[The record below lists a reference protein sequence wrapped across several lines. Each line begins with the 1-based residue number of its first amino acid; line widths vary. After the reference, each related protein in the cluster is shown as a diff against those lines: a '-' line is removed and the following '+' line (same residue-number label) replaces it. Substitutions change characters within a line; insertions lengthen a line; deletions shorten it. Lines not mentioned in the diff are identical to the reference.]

1 MKEFKLTRRQFLKGA
16 AAAGATGLV
25 PQLFFAGSAEAAG
38 QANAVLVVIHMDG
51 GCDSLNTVIPYQ
63 DPAYAKARPT
73 LAIAS
78 SSVLPIGGGL
88 GLHPALTGLKTLFD
102 ANKVA
107 FVNNVGY
114 PSFNRSHFQAED
126 IYWTADPKQLTG
138 TGWLGRY
145 LDRHGAGAPLAGA
158 YLGSAVPKSMT
169 GDSVLVPAIPSAT
182 GYTYQF
188 STTSADAAAQGQA
201 ALRIIGQAPTGRT
214 FYDGVLTADIAARD
228 SIASVQSAAAAYQTS
243 VTYGTDGL
251 SQSLKLAAQL
261 IRADIG
267 VRVLSTSFGDFDTHA
282 NQATRLQNSL
292 GQLSAALS
300 SFQQDAGA
308 GGFAQRVVV
317 MVWSEFSRRVAE
329 NASGGTD
336 HGTAIPVI
344 VVGEGAKGGIHGGNP
359 DLTNLDSGDLRM
371 TTDFRSVY
379 ATLLSGWLGADHVP
393 ILGQSWSTIP
403 FLL

>member
-1 MKEFKLTRRQFLKGA
+1 MKENKLTRRQFLKGA
-16 AAAGATGLV
+16 AAAGATGLA
-25 PQLFFAGSAEAAG
+25 PRLFFAGSAEAADPT
-38 QANAVLVVIHMDG
+38 NSVLVVIHMDG
-51 GCDSLNTVIPYQ
+51 GCDALNTVIPHQ

-78 SSVLPIGGGL
+78 ASVLPIGGDL
-88 GLHPALTGLKTLFD
+88 GLHPALGGLKTLFD
-102 ANKVA
+102 ANQVA
-107 FVNNVGY
+107 IVNNVGY
-114 PSFNRSHFQAED
+114 PGFNRSHFQAED
-126 IYWTADPKQLTG
+126 IYWSADPTQQTG
-138 TGWLGRY
+138 TGWLGRF
-145 LDRHGAGAPLAGA
+145 LDRHGAGAPLGGA
-158 YLGSAVPKSMT
+158 YLGAAVPKSML
-169 GDSVLVPAIPSAT
+169 GDSVQVPAIPGAS

-201 ALRIIGQAPTGRT
+201 ALSIIGQAPTGRT
-214 FYDGVLTADIAARD
+214 FYDGLLAGDIAARD
-228 SIASVQSAAAAYQTS
+228 SIAQVQSAVSAYKTG
-243 VTYGTDGL
+243 VGYGTDGL

-267 VRVLSTSFGDFDTHA
+267 VRVLSTSYGDFDTHA
-282 NQATRLQNSL
+282 NQATRLQSSL

-300 SFQQDAGA
+300 SFQQDAAA

-329 NASGGTD
+329 NASAGTD
-336 HGTAIPVI
+336 HGKAIPVI
-344 VVGEGAKGGIHGGNP
+344 VVGEGAKGGIYGGNP
-359 DLTNLDSGDLRM
+359 DLTNLDNGDLRM

-379 ATLLSGWLGADHVP
+379 ATLLSGWLGVDHVP